1 MLSGDFSSEIF
12 IRGQNLVGGWSRIFG
27 SALFSEFRFAYNR
40 VRSDSVHPAFGI
52 DANAQFG
59 IKGVPQDPR
68 FYGGLPHTQT
78 ADVLAH
84 RRTVLPAAVPDVAGL
99 SSSPRTSPGARGATR
114 SSSAASCAVTSSPT
128 SICGRST
135 ASCRSRL
142 TLQRHRPRR
151 HAARPGQ
158 HAAADAVPSAR
169 PVHRRGPV
177 LRPGLVAGQRHGD
190 GQLRHPLRVLHA
202 HVRSQRPAHQHRA
215 RDGPDRAG
223 AGFRQRLRPDP
234 DQSRPQRL
242 GAARRRRLVDQ
253 GQRRDARRLRHLLPA
268 DRPLRVR
275 KPARTQPAAAGRRVD
290 LGQLGQRGAG
300 VHLRPGLHA
309 AQPVDGQSRHRAVAH
324 PGPGPA
330 DADRASV
337 QRRPRVAVR
346 VGDGG
351 GGRVRRQPRPQR
363 PAAAQPQSGHH
374 RHQYRDDA
382 HRLPVRAVRL
392 RQRVSRTDHHRRPHR
407 LQRAADPPPAPDDR
421 RPRLHRRLHVR
432 RAPRATS
439 SIT

>member
-52 DANAQFG
+52 DANSQFG

-68 FYGGLPHTQT
+68 FYGGLPHTQPGT
-78 ADVLAH
+78 FSRIGGPFFRPQFQTSQVYQFAENVTWSKGSHTFKFGGELRRDLVTYIDLRSLNGELSFPDGRYSGIGLADML
-84 RRTVLPAAVPDVAGL
+84 LGL
-99 SSSPRTSPGARGATR
+99 G
-114 SSSAASCAVTSSPT
+114 
-128 SICGRST
+128 ST
-135 ASCRSRL
+135 QRL
-142 TLQRHRPRR
+142 TLFHQPDLYTKGLQFYAQDSWRATDTVTVNYGIRYEYFTPLFDRN
-151 HAARPGQ
+151 AQLTNILPANGQ
-158 HAAADAVPSAR
+158 V
-169 PVHRRGPV
+169 VH
-177 LRPGLVAGQRHGD
+177 
-190 GQLRHPLRVLHA
+190 
-202 HVRSQRPAHQHRA
+202 
-215 RDGPDRAG
+215 G
-223 AGFRQRLRPDP
+223 AGFRQRLRPDA

-242 GAARRRRLVDQ
+242 GAAGRRRLVDQ

-290 LGQLGQRGAG
+290 HGQLWQRGAD

-309 AQPVDGQSRHRAVAH
+309 AQPVDGQSRDRAVAH
-324 PGPGPA
+324 PGPRPEH
-330 DADRASV
+330 ADRAPV

-346 VGDGG
+346 PEHGG
-351 GGRVRRQPRPQR
+351 GGRLRRQPRPQR

-374 RHQYRDDA
+374 RHQHRDDA

-392 RQRVSRTDHHRRPHR
+392 RQRVPRADHHRRAQPTTTR
-407 LQRAADPPPAPDDR
+407 CR
-421 RPRLHRRLHVR
+421 RGC
-432 RAPRATS
+432 S
-439 SIT
+439 GG